1 VAVVVLVGLGFGV
14 FDRDVVVV
22 VVGVWEAV
30 VCCARRDGV

>member
-22 VVGVWEAV
+22 VGVWEAV